1 MNLQQQI
8 ADGKDISKKIL
19 SALLSAGADKKKAK
33 IAAEAISLKTVQS
46 LARESATYSDLSDPD
61 KEATKKDLR
70 ILELNIQK
78 EMATM
83 QSNLQK
89 EMATMQSNLQK
100 EMATMQNNLK
110 EMATMQN
117 NLQKEMATMQN
128 NLRKEMA
135 TIKTDTIKW
144 VFAITAGSLTITLSS
159 MFAMF
164 QLLL

>member
-83 QSNLQK
+83 QNNLRK
-89 EMATMQSNLQK
+89 AMAS
-100 EMATMQNNLK
+100 MQNNLRK
-110 EMATMQN
+110 AMA
-117 NLQKEMATMQN
+117 AMQN

-164 QLLL
+164 QFFL

>member
-33 IAAEAISLKTVQS
+33 IAAEAVSLKTVQS
-46 LARESATYSDLSDPD
+46 LARESETYSDLSDPD

-100 EMATMQNNLK
+100 EMAT
-110 EMATMQN
+110 
-117 NLQKEMATMQN
+117 
-128 NLRKEMA
+128 
-135 TIKTDTIKW
+135 IKTDTIKW
-144 VFAITAGSLTITLSS
+144 VVTMTLGSL
-159 MFAMF
+159 
-164 QLLL
+164 LLLFHLCLQCFNFFCNRKFFKRRKKFLVNPKSRLRVLRWLN

>member
-1 MNLQQQI
+1 MNLQQRI
-8 ADGKDISKKIL
+8 TDGEDISKKIL

-46 LARESATYSDLSDPD
+46 FAEKSETSLDLSNPD

-70 ILELNIQK
+70 ILELSIQK
-78 EMATM
+78 EMAI
-83 QSNLQK
+83 
-89 EMATMQSNLQK
+89 
-100 EMATMQNNLK
+100 
-110 EMATMQN
+110 MQN
-117 NLQKEMATMQN
+117 NLQKEIS
-128 NLRKEMA
+128 

-144 VFAITAGSLTITLSS
+144 VFAMTAGSLAITLSS

>member
-46 LARESATYSDLSDPD
+46 LARESETYSDLSDPD

-83 QSNLQK
+83 QK
-89 EMATMQSNLQK
+89 
-100 EMATMQNNLK
+100 
-110 EMATMQN
+110 
-117 NLQKEMATMQN
+117 
-128 NLRKEMA
+128 
-135 TIKTDTIKW
+135 
-144 VFAITAGSLTITLSS
+144 
-159 MFAMF
+159 
-164 QLLL
+164 

>member
-46 LARESATYSDLSDPD
+46 LARESETYSDLSDPD

-83 QSNLQK
+83 Q
-89 EMATMQSNLQK
+89 
-100 EMATMQNNLK
+100 
-110 EMATMQN
+110 
-117 NLQKEMATMQN
+117 N
-128 NLRKEMA
+128 NLRKAMA
-135 TIKTDTIKW
+135 KCKIIYEKQWQQCKVIYKKKW
-144 VFAITAGSLTITLSS
+144 QQLKQTLSS
-159 MFAMF
+159 GS
-164 QLLL
+164 LR

>member
-46 LARESATYSDLSDPD
+46 LARESETYSDLSDPD

-100 EMATMQNNLK
+100 EMAT
-110 EMATMQN
+110 
-117 NLQKEMATMQN
+117 
-128 NLRKEMA
+128 
-135 TIKTDTIKW
+135 IKTDTIKW
-144 VFAITAGSLTITLSS
+144 VVTMTLGSLAITLSS

>member
-1 MNLQQQI
+1 M
-8 ADGKDISKKIL
+8 
-19 SALLSAGADKKKAK
+19 SAGADKKKAK

-46 LARESATYSDLSDPD
+46 LAGESETYSDLSDPD

-89 EMATMQSNLQK
+89 EMATMQ
-100 EMATMQNNLK
+100 
-110 EMATMQN
+110 N

-128 NLRKEMA
+128 NLRK
-135 TIKTDTIKW
+135 KW
-144 VFAITAGSLTITLSS
+144 QWQ
-159 MFAMF
+159 
-164 QLLL
+164 QLKRNGRHYQVGLCDNCGQLDYYSFIYVCNVSTSFVIENFLRGGKNFL

>member
-70 ILELNIQK
+70 ILELN
-78 EMATM
+78 MATM
-83 QSNLQK
+83 
-89 EMATMQSNLQK
+89 QK
-100 EMATMQNNLK
+100 EMATMQNNLRK

-117 NLQKEMATMQN
+117 NLRKAMAAMQN

-164 QLLL
+164 QFFL

>member
-1 MNLQQQI
+1 MHLQQQI

-46 LARESATYSDLSDPD
+46 LARESETYSDLSDPD

-78 EMATM
+78 KEMATM

-89 EMATMQSNLQK
+89 EMATMQSNLQ
-100 EMATMQNNLK
+100 K

>member
-83 QSNLQK
+83 QNNLQK
-89 EMATMQSNLQK
+89 A
-100 EMATMQNNLK
+100 
-110 EMATMQN
+110 MATMQN
-117 NLQKEMATMQN
+117 NLQKEMAT
-128 NLRKEMA
+128 
-135 TIKTDTIKW
+135 IKTDTIKW
-144 VFAITAGSLTITLSS
+144 VCCDNFGQLDYYSFIYVCNVSTSFVIENFLSGGKN
-159 MFAMF
+159 F
-164 QLLL
+164 L

>member
-8 ADGKDISKKIL
+8 ADGKDISKKIQKI

-46 LARESATYSDLSDPD
+46 LARELETYSDLSDPD

-89 EMATMQSNLQK
+89 EMATI
-100 EMATMQNNLK
+100 
-110 EMATMQN
+110 QN

-128 NLRKEMA
+128 NLQKEMVA
-135 TIKTDTIKW
+135 IKTDTIKW
-144 VFAITAGSLTITLSS
+144 VVTMTLGSLAVTLSS